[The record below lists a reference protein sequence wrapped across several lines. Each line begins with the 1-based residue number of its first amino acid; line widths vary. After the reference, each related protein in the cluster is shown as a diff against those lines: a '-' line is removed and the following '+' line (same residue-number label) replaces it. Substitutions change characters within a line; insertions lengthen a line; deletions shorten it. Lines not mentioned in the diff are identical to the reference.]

1 MDDRRH
7 MTAVE
12 SYGSLR
18 RIRGRSFRAFL
29 WIIMMALVM
38 AVANPLEA
46 EAAKKKKSTKAK
58 TTATAKKKST
68 GTAKKASTTKKKSSG
83 TAAGKST
90 GTAARKSSGSSSKKR
105 RSSSRKGSSSR
116 RRSSGA
122 ATSGGANW
130 ALSAADVNPDS
141 KGPAVKKKSSKRQ
154 ITVERPDLEAI
165 RVATLD
171 PSNPMYFPKL
181 MKKFNR
187 NDTTMT
193 AEEFRHL
200 YLGYMFQEDYDPY
213 RESPYSSV
221 TDSYR
226 NKTSHTKEE
235 IDTIRKYA
243 ELTLLDNPFDLRQM
257 SFLVHVLKERRKDMS
272 AKIWEYRLE
281 HLLGAIK
288 STGTGENE
296 ENAWFVIYPAHEYD
310 MVQLMGYHA
319 VDADFIEPGFD
330 YLMVEPEEETAKR
343 LRDKVQ
349 KGFYF
354 DVRQIHQQYE
364 MKHPEDEDE
373 ADETADAA
381 VDETVTVIG
390 EDPDEI
396 PAEENLDE
404 IPAEG
409 DPDDLPAE
417 EGDPDEIPAVEE
429 QVPDEIPA
437 D

>member
-1 MDDRRH
+1 
-7 MTAVE
+7 MTHPKIT
-12 SYGSLR
+12 SYNALDSTHRYARFSRKGW
-18 RIRGRSFRAFL
+18 RAL
-29 WIIMMALVM
+29 LCMLVMMLVM
-38 AVANPLEA
+38 AIAVPLDA
-46 EAAKKKKSTKAK
+46 GAARKKTTKAK
-58 TTATAKKKST
+58 TTAT
-68 GTAKKASTTKKKSSG
+68 TKKKSSSSKSSSK
-83 TAAGKST
+83 KST
-90 GTAARKSSGSSSKKR
+90 GRKSSGSTTKKSTGSSKKR
-105 RSSSRKGSSSR
+105 RSSSRKNSSSR
-116 RRSSGA
+116 RRTSSGA
-122 ATSGGANW
+122 SRGSNW
-130 ALSAADVNPDS
+130 ALTAADVNPDS
-141 KGPAVKKKSSKRQ
+141 QSPQVKPKKSSKRQ
-154 ITVERPDLEAI
+154 VTVVRPDLEAI

-171 PSNPMYFPKL
+171 PANPMYFPKL

-193 AEEFRHL
+193 ADEFRHL

-319 VDADFIEPGFD
+319 VDADFIEPGYD
-330 YLMVEPEEETAKR
+330 YLMVEPEEETLRR

-354 DVRQIHQQYE
+354 DVRQIHEQYE
-364 MKHPEDEDE
+364 LKHPDDDEGSE
-373 ADETADAA
+373 AA
-381 VDETVTVIG
+381 VEPEDSVAEESLTVTVE
-390 EDPDEI
+390 EDPDDI
-396 PAEENLDE
+396 PAEEDPDD
-404 IPAEG
+404 IPAEE

-417 EGDPDEIPAVEE
+417 EDPDETPAEAD
-429 QVPDEIPA
+429 PDEVPA
-437 D
+437 EADHL

>member
-1 MDDRRH
+1 MTDSNKRQDSKYIETKKHGNSTRR
-7 MTAVE
+7 
-12 SYGSLR
+12 SW
-18 RIRGRSFRAFL
+18 RAFI
-29 WIIMMALVM
+29 WMIVTVIVM
-38 AVANPLEA
+38 AVAMPVEA
-46 EAAKKKKSTKAK
+46 DAAKKRSSKAK
-58 TTATAKKKST
+58 TTATAKKSGTKKSASTSKKSGTKKST
-68 GTAKKASTTKKKSSG
+68 SSK
-83 TAAGKST
+83 T
-90 GTAARKSSGSSSKKR
+90 SSKKR
-105 RSSSRKGSSSR
+105 RTSKSRRASSSR
-116 RRSSGA
+116 RSTSS
-122 ATSGGANW
+122 SSSRGANW
-130 ALSAADVNPDS
+130 ALTAADVNPDS
-141 KGPAVKKKSSKRQ
+141 KSPAVKAKKSSKRQ
-154 ITVERPDLEAI
+154 VTVERPDLESI

-193 AEEFRHL
+193 ADEFRHL

-221 TDSYR
+221 TDAYR

-310 MVQLMGYHA
+310 MVQLMGYQA

-330 YLMVEPEEETAKR
+330 YLIVEPEEETLRR

-364 MKHPEDEDE
+364 LKHPEDGEDDEAVEEAEETISVSVEDE
-373 ADETADAA
+373 
-381 VDETVTVIG
+381 V
-390 EDPDEI
+390 
-396 PAEENLDE
+396 AE
-404 IPAEG
+404 

-417 EGDPDEIPAVEE
+417 EDPDDIPAEE
-429 QVPDEIPA
+429 DPDDIPA
-437 D
+437 EEEPDAIPAG

>member
-1 MDDRRH
+1 MTESTLKNIGYGTLRSAARRN
-7 MTAVE
+7 AVWMIVAV
-12 SYGSLR
+12 LLM
-18 RIRGRSFRAFL
+18 AFAMPFDL
-29 WIIMMALVM
+29 
-38 AVANPLEA
+38 
-46 EAAKKKKSTKAK
+46 AAQSKSSKAK
-58 TTATAKKKST
+58 TTATAKKK
-68 GTAKKASTTKKKSSG
+68 TT
-83 TAAGKST
+83 
-90 GTAARKSSGSSSKKR
+90 SSSRKRTSSKR
-105 RSSSRKGSSSR
+105 RSSTKRRSGSTTRRTSSS
-116 RRSSGA
+116 
-122 ATSGGANW
+122 SGGSNW
-130 ALSAADVNPDS
+130 ALTAADVNPDS
-141 KGPAVKKKSSKRQ
+141 KSPEVKKTKKSTKRQ
-154 ITVERPDLEAI
+154 VTVTRPDIEAI
-165 RVATLD
+165 RQATLD
-171 PSNPMYFPKL
+171 PDNKMYFPKL
-181 MKKFNR
+181 MKKFHR

-193 AEEFRHL
+193 ADEFRHL

-319 VDADFIEPGFD
+319 VDADFIEPGYD
-330 YLMVEPEEETAKR
+330 YLIVEPEEETARR

-364 MKHPEDEDE
+364 LKHPEDADEEDE
-373 ADETADAA
+373 AGA
-381 VDETVTVIG
+381 VGMSEE
-390 EDPDEI
+390 EDPDDI
-396 PAEENLDE
+396 PAESEDPDDIPAGDDPDD
-404 IPAEG
+404 IPAE
-409 DPDDLPAE
+409 
-417 EGDPDEIPAVEE
+417 
-429 QVPDEIPA
+429 
-437 D
+437 

>member
-1 MDDRRH
+1 MTESNIEYTRRN
-7 MTAVE
+7 
-12 SYGSLR
+12 SR
-18 RIRGRSFRAFL
+18 RVWRCIVWML
-29 WIIMMALVM
+29 VMVIMMAVPVDVDG
-38 AVANPLEA
+38 AR
-46 EAAKKKKSTKAK
+46 KKRSTKAK
-58 TTATAKKKST
+58 TTATTKKKST
-68 GTAKKASTTKKKSSG
+68 STRKKSSSTTTKKR
-83 TAAGKST
+83 AAG
-90 GTAARKSSGSSSKKR
+90 RKAT
-105 RSSSRKGSSSR
+105 SSR
-116 RRSSGA
+116 RRTKSSSSVPTTGGSNWKLH
-122 ATSGGANW
+122 AT
-130 ALSAADVNPDS
+130 DVNPGS
-141 KGPAVKKKSSKRQ
+141 KSPATKPKKSSKRQ
-154 ITVERPDLEAI
+154 VTVVRPDLEAI

-213 RESPYSSV
+213 RESPYASV

-243 ELTLLDNPFDLRQM
+243 ELTLQDNPFDLRQM

-319 VDADFIEPGFD
+319 VDADFIEPGYD
-330 YLMVEPEEETAKR
+330 YLVVEPEEETLKR

-354 DVRQIHQQYE
+354 DVRQIHEQYE
-364 MKHPEDEDE
+364 LKHPEDADDE
-373 ADETADAA
+373 EAVEETT
-381 VDETVTVIG
+381 TVVEE
-390 EDPDEI
+390 EDPDDI
-396 PAEENLDE
+396 PAEEEDPDD
-404 IPAEG
+404 IPAEEE
-409 DPDDLPAE
+409 DPDDIPAE
-417 EGDPDEIPAVEE
+417 E
-429 QVPDEIPA
+429 
-437 D
+437 